1 MKQGK
6 LIGASLLSAVAA
18 SLCCITPLLVLLAGV
33 GGAASTF
40 SWIEPARP
48 YLAGFTFLIL
58 SIAWYQKF
66 RPSKADMDECGCEI
80 KKTSFWQSKS
90 FLLIVTVFT
99 IGMLAFPLYSH
110 VFYPNHEKQGN
121 IIERKNLQTAE
132 FKISGM
138 TCESCE
144 QHIIHALNKHPEI
157 VSINVSYEQ
166 SNALIQFDKRQI
178 SIDKIKESINS
189 TGYSIKETIIKE

>member
-18 SLCCITPLLVLLAGV
+18 SLCCITPLLVIFAGA
-33 GGAASTF
+33 GGAASNF

-58 SIAWYQKF
+58 GVAWYQKF
-66 RPSKADMDECGCEI
+66 RPAKANVDECGCEI

-110 VFYPNHEKQGN
+110 VFYPTQEKQGS
-121 IIERKNLQTAE
+121 ITGSKNLQTAE

-144 QHIIHALNKHPEI
+144 QHIIHALNKHSEI
-157 VSINVSYEQ
+157 ISVNVSYEK
-166 SNALIQFDKRQI
+166 SNALIQFDEAKI

-189 TGYSIKETIIKE
+189 TGYSVKETIIKK